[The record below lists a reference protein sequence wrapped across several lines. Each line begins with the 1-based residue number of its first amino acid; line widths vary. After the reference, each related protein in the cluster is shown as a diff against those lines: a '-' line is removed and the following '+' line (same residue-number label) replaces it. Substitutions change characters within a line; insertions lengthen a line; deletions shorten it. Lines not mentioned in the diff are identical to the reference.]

1 VCHITKYALG
11 LAQLG
16 PSEFFF
22 AVHEQYTATSVGD
35 VTFFVAES
43 AKRAS
48 TKLKYTLTPQMG
60 LSRGWLERVFPQQ
73 PQMNE
78 SNA

>member
-22 AVHEQYTATSVGD
+22 AVHEQYTAPSVGD

-48 TKLKYTLTPQMG
+48 TKLRYTLAPQMG
-60 LSRGWLERVFPQQ
+60 LSRGLVRKGVSPAA
-73 PQMNE
+73 PNE
-78 SNA
+78 